1 MLFRKEFSPFR
12 LGTALK
18 NEQQH
23 ALGISM
29 ALQYRNLDGLTRQ
42 HMATEIAEDL
52 KGNRLYLSSRLN
64 GAGIAGWAE
73 LLAEA
78 MRTSNDTWLAQE
90 IYRRHLLNAIEQR
103 HHRATGKVSVAK
115 VPDNAHEVL
124 AEGEF
129 NRFYMRGICL
139 RAIEL
144 NSRPVVYRA
153 RHSENPRP
161 ESERILMQGFEPNAL
176 LAALRAEP
184 YVDQALGMPPGP
196 NSGLSIYLPE

>member
-1 MLFRKEFSPFR
+1 
-12 LGTALK
+12 
-18 NEQQH
+18 
-23 ALGISM
+23 M
-29 ALQYRNLDGLTRQ
+29 ALQYRNLDDVTRQ
-42 HMATEIAEDL
+42 HMAAEIAEDL
-52 KGNRLYLSSRLN
+52 KWNRLYLSSRLN
-64 GAGIAGWAE
+64 GVGIAGWAE

-78 MRTSNDTWLAQE
+78 MRTNNDAWLAQE
-90 IYRRHLLNAIEQR
+90 IYRRRLLNAMEQR

-115 VPDNAHEVL
+115 VPANAHEVL

-139 RAIEL
+139 RAIDA
-144 NSRPVVYRA
+144 NSRPVAYRA

-161 ESERILMQGFEPNAL
+161 ESERILGQGFEPNAL

-196 NSGLSIYLPE
+196 NSGLSIYLPV